1 MKHSFRKRLIS
12 GELLIGTMVTFAL
25 PEVSE
30 LLTEVG
36 YEWLFIDV
44 EHGPFD
50 TRDAQMVLQG
60 AGTGVPCVVRVA
72 NNDEVAIKRA
82 LDIGAAGV
90 IVPQVNSA
98 EQAAQVVRFSKY
110 SPLGSRGVGLA
121 RAHRYGL
128 KFQEYV
134 DSANNEIAVVVQAEH
149 IDAIENIEAIVN
161 VSGIDAVLVGPY
173 DLSASLGKLGQ
184 VDDAEVVQ
192 AIKRVTEVCLAAGI
206 RLGIFGVSA
215 DAVKPYIDQG
225 YTLITAGVDA
235 LMLGNSATQ
244 LLGELRD

>member
-1 MKHSFRKRLIS
+1 MNHNFRMRLTS
-12 GELLIGTMVTFAL
+12 GEQLIGTMITFAL

-30 LLTEVG
+30 MLTEIG
-36 YEWLFIDV
+36 FDWLFIDV

-60 AGTGVPCVVRVA
+60 AGTRMPCVVRVA
-72 NNDEVAIKRA
+72 SNQEVAIKRA

-98 EQAAQVVRFSKY
+98 EQAAQAVRFCKY
-110 SPLGSRGVGLA
+110 SPRGSRGVGLA

-134 DSANNEIAVVVQAEH
+134 DRANDEIAVIVQAEH
-149 IDAIENIEAIVN
+149 IDAVENIEAIIQVP
-161 VSGIDAVLVGPY
+161 GIDAVLVGPY

-192 AIKRVTEVCLAAGI
+192 AIQQVTKVCLGAGV

-215 DAVKPYIDQG
+215 DAVKPFIEQG

-235 LMLGNSATQ
+235 LMLGKSATD